1 MDRNLK
7 LQSDASFLRFGISF
21 LFSLQGLCGTLRV
34 QTWSFLGWH
43 CQDTGWVFLSVQ
55 NKDRKL
61 GGELES
67 SSPHTLLSSP
77 LLLWGLWCFSGQDNH
92 KVRWGE
98 LIKQRFPGPTLG
110 FSVCGKG
117 SEEPPLFSP
126 EAPWVILEQTVLRN
140 SVGPMPFLEA
150 EASCYLLPSTCIV
163 LWKCKCDGTG
173 RWLSSFVLCADVLRR
188 AVGEPPDVFIQRP
201 KESGIGQCDGVCGG
215 RGSRIQGKVVEEGI
229 GFRKTNVR
237 DEGPTWPKGALTVF
251 WHAWKKKKKKFKQ
264 HTKQKL

>member
-1 MDRNLK
+1 MWVNLKSNASMDRNLN

-21 LFSLQGLCGTLRV
+21 PFSLQGLCGTLTV

-43 CQDTGWVFLSVQ
+43 CQDTGWVFLRVQ

-77 LLLWGLWCFSGQDNH
+77 LLLWGLWSFRGQENH
-92 KVRWGE
+92 KGRWGE

-117 SEEPPLFSP
+117 SEEPPPFFSP

-150 EASCYLLPSTCIV
+150 
-163 LWKCKCDGTG
+163 
-173 RWLSSFVLCADVLRR
+173 
-188 AVGEPPDVFIQRP
+188 
-201 KESGIGQCDGVCGG
+201 
-215 RGSRIQGKVVEEGI
+215 
-229 GFRKTNVR
+229 
-237 DEGPTWPKGALTVF
+237 
-251 WHAWKKKKKKFKQ
+251 
-264 HTKQKL
+264 